1 MSFVQKVHFL
11 KSSDLASL
19 NAAWLTPLTRWLV
32 WSPKNWF
39 VAFFLFTKSCTFL
52 FIFLSFKYIAYDFF
66 SKKHLDCI
74 IVILTEQQHLKC
86 KEDIWRHLLD
96 PKITGSTI
104 EILTEQAFFWYL
116 FKIFYLFQWSF
127 LFLHPKN
134 PVRLD
139 RTQPLIALDRVF
151 FSSQMPKHNSS
162 SGHWPTAPK
171 RTQHVD
177 HEQSTEAPSLRVCS
191 CVWRTID
198 SLAIIN

>member
-1 MSFVQKVHFL
+1 MHL
-11 KSSDLASL
+11 LNSSYLASL

-32 WSPKNWF
+32 WSPENWF
-39 VAFFLFTKSCTFL
+39 VALFTKSYTFL
-52 FIFLSFKYIAYDFF
+52 FIFLSFKCIAYDFF
-66 SKKHLDCI
+66 SKMHLDCKI
-74 IVILTEQQHLKC
+74 ILTEQQHLKC

-96 PKITGSTI
+96 PKISWSTK
-104 EILTEQAFFWYL
+104 EILIERTFFWYL
-116 FKIFYLFQWSF
+116 FKIFSLFQWSF

-139 RTQPLIALDRVF
+139 RTQPLIALYRVF

-162 SGHWPTAPK
+162 SGHWPTSPK

>member
-1 MSFVQKVHFL
+1 MSIVQKVHIL
-11 KSSDLASL
+11 NSSYLASL
-19 NAAWLTPLTRWLV
+19 NAAWLAPLTRWLV
-32 WSPKNWF
+32 WSPENWF
-39 VAFFLFTKSCTFL
+39 LALFTKNCSFL
-52 FIFLSFKYIAYDFF
+52 FIFLSFKCIAYDFF
-66 SKKHLDCI
+66 SKMHLDCNI
-74 IVILTEQQHLKC
+74 ILTEQQHLKC

-96 PKITGSTI
+96 PKISWSTI
-104 EILTEQAFFWYL
+104 EILIEQTFFWYL
-116 FKIFYLFQWSF
+116 FKIVYPFQWSF
-127 LFLHPKN
+127 LFLHPKK

-177 HEQSTEAPSLRVCS
+177 HEQSTEAPPLWICS

>member
-1 MSFVQKVHFL
+1 MVLTWRPWMLPGWPHSHAGSYDPLKIDFWLYSQKIV
-11 KSSDLASL
+11 
-19 NAAWLTPLTRWLV
+19 
-32 WSPKNWF
+32 
-39 VAFFLFTKSCTFL
+39 
-52 FIFLSFKYIAYDFF
+52 LSFYFLIIQMYCIWFF
-66 SKKHLDCI
+66 SKMHLDCNI
-74 IVILTEQQHLKC
+74 ILTEQQHLKC

-96 PKITGSTI
+96 PKISWSTI
-104 EILTEQAFFWYL
+104 EILIEQTFFWYL

-127 LFLHPKN
+127 LFLHPKK

-177 HEQSTEAPSLRVCS
+177 HEQSTEAPSLWVCS